1 MQLSA
6 AMILNQGCINMNG
19 HDGTILATLLLF
31 MIVISLFAV
40 SAVNITN
47 DSANITNSTDSI
59 NQTISDASVDAPVRP
74 MSIWVS
80 LTVTPTS
87 VNLGSVDADG
97 VERTF
102 TGVTTARVQAIGF
115 SGNLYVRASDNFIN
129 SANSSQI
136 IPLDN
141 FQFDCPG
148 YVTKRSFT
156 TDNQRIHY
164 YTYFLGYNENYT
176 MNYYLTVPRYTDP
189 GVYSTTVIYTAT

>member
-6 AMILNQGCINMNG
+6 AMILNQGCINMNE

-47 DSANITNSTDSI
+47 DSANITNSTDST
-59 NQTISDASVDAPVRP
+59 NQTIDASVDAPVRP
-74 MSIWVS
+74 MSVWVS

-102 TGVTTARVQAIGF
+102 TGVTTARIRALGF
-115 SGNLYVRASDNFIN
+115 SGNLFVRASDNFIN

-136 IPLDN
+136 IPLNN

-148 YVTKRSFT
+148 YVTKRPFT
-156 TDNQRIHY
+156 TTNQLIHEY
-164 YTYFLGYNENYT
+164 NYFLIYDVNYT